1 MARARR
7 PMTAIALAGTLG
19 VVAALAPLPAAGPV
33 SAAPSTSAS
42 PAPAAPV
49 LLPEPAPAE
58 EDAATR
64 LGLTPYHDLHARL
77 NAAQLASDRV
87 TVEVIGSSV
96 RGRDLLLV
104 TLTAPETP
112 AQARQQER
120 LRERITAHP
129 DRAADDRTLER
140 TYKLPVFVNAN
151 IHGNEWEGTDAVLR
165 LVEDYATSTDP
176 QVEELLRTTRLHL
189 LVSANP
195 DGRVAGDRR
204 NAHGFDLNRDLITAT
219 QPETIAL
226 RDALIRT
233 QPALLLDLHG
243 YVNGTLVE
251 PTTPPHGDNYEFDL
265 LVRHSYPLALDIEE
279 AVEGLGLGTG
289 DGVRPVQI
297 PLRDWDQG
305 WDGWPPIFVPQYA
318 ALHGA
323 VAQTIEVP
331 LRVNGSSYELPEEEL
346 RRRSAI
352 NTDIAHAALTAA
364 VGYAVEHRS
373 ALLADHIEIFRRGAA
388 GERQRPV
395 EDGLFGQLGPEDVY
409 TTSFPRAYVI
419 PVGGQQRSA
428 PAAARLVDHLVAND
442 VEVTRLEK
450 EAAVGGRTYPA
461 GSYVVDM
468 HQAKRAIANAILSRG
483 GDLSERVEAMYDI
496 SGWSLGLLWGADVV
510 TVPGSA
516 PLRVVGEPVEQA
528 GPSGSLAD
536 STSGWVLP
544 MTDPAD
550 VRALSA
556 LLEWGIPVELLDD
569 GSVLVPAAYPW
580 AAGHVAEVHGV
591 TLRAADDDAT
601 GDVVPPSAR
610 VVGVAG
616 TAEER
621 WAFAE
626 MGLTVEPVS
635 SKTLNAGLDLAGLDA
650 LYVSSGLSWRELGP
664 DAREELRAF
673 VRDGGGLVGTG
684 AVGAELNDALDLLDV
699 APVAGRGDANGVVR
713 VTSDPGSP
721 VAAAA
726 TPSTFVYSPRWFT
739 RLGPEVRVD
748 QRFAA
753 DPLVS
758 GHWTGGTDG
767 GPEAAVGQALV
778 VSGEVDSGARA
789 VLFGSEPLFRAHPKG
804 QYALVARALLWAG
817 SDDGEDRRDRHDG
830 RERRDGV
837 ARQVGS
843 GPAVH
848 RSSPR

>member
-7 PMTAIALAGTLG
+7 PMTAIALATTLG
-19 VVAALAPLPAAGPV
+19 VGAALAPLPPADPV
-33 SAAPSTSAS
+33 AAAPSGAPLLAH
-42 PAPAAPV
+42 PADPV
-49 LLPEPAPAE
+49 PLPEPVQVD
-58 EDAATR
+58 EDASLR
-64 LGLTPYHDLHARL
+64 LGLTPYHDLHRRL

-87 TVEVIGSSV
+87 HVEVIGSSV
-96 RGRDLLLV
+96 EGRDLLLV
-104 TLTAPETP
+104 TLTSAESQ
-112 AQARQQER
+112 AQVRQQER
-120 LRERITAHP
+120 MRERITAQP
-129 DRAADDRTLER
+129 ALAALDRGLARS
-140 TYKLPVFVNAN
+140 YKLPVFVNAN

-165 LVEDYATSTDP
+165 LVEDYASSTDP
-176 QVEELLRTTRLHL
+176 EVEELLRTTRVHL

-195 DGRVAGDRR
+195 DGRVEGSRR
-204 NAHGFDLNRDLITAT
+204 NAHGFDLNRDLITGT
-219 QPETIAL
+219 QPETVAL

-265 LVRHSYPLALDIEE
+265 LVRHSYPLALEVEE
-279 AVEGLGLGTG
+279 AVDSLGLGVG

-331 LRVNGSSYELPEEEL
+331 LRVNGSSYELAEGEL
-346 RRRSAI
+346 RRRSAV

-373 ALLADHIEIFRRGAA
+373 ELLADHIEIFRRGAA
-388 GERQRPV
+388 GESQRPV
-395 EDGLFGQLGPEDVY
+395 PDGLFGTIGPEDVY

-419 PVGGQQRSA
+419 PVGEKQRSA

-442 VEVTRLEK
+442 VQVSRLGTDT
-450 EAAVGGRTYPA
+450 AVGGRNYPA
-461 GSYVVDM
+461 GSYVIDM
-468 HQAKRAIANAILSRG
+468 HQAKRAVANAILARG
-483 GDLSERVEAMYDI
+483 SDLSDRVEAMYDL
-496 SGWSLGLLWGADVV
+496 SGWSHGLLWGADVV
-510 TVPGSA
+510 PVPEGV
-516 PLRVVGEPVEQA
+516 PLRVVGAKVETA
-528 GPSGSLAD
+528 EPSGSFAD
-536 STSGWVLP
+536 SSTGWVLP
-544 MTDPAD
+544 MADPAD
-550 VRALSA
+550 VQALST
-556 LLEWGIPVELLDD
+556 LLEQGIPLELLAD

-580 AAGHVAEVHGV
+580 AAGNVTEVHGV
-591 TLRAADDDAT
+591 TLHAAEDGIA
-601 GDVVPPSAR
+601 GEPVPPSAR
-610 VVGVAG
+610 IVGVAG

-626 MGLTVEPVS
+626 MGLTVQPVS
-635 SKTLNAGLDLAGLDA
+635 TSTLNAGLDLSRLDA

-664 DAREELRAF
+664 DARAELRAF
-673 VRDGGGLVGTG
+673 VQGGGGVVGRG
-684 AVGAELNDALDLLDV
+684 PVGAELNDALDLLDV
-699 APVAGRGDANGVVR
+699 TVVTGRGDANGVVQ

-726 TPSTFVYSPRWFT
+726 TETTFVYSPRWFT
-739 RLGPEVRVD
+739 RLGPQVRAD

-767 GPEAAVGQALV
+767 GPESAVGHALV

-817 SDDGEDRRDRHDG
+817 SEGGEEIAARSDGTRLET
-830 RERRDGV
+830 GV
-837 ARQVGS
+837 R
-843 GPAVH
+843 PAEH
-848 RSSPR
+848 QSSPR